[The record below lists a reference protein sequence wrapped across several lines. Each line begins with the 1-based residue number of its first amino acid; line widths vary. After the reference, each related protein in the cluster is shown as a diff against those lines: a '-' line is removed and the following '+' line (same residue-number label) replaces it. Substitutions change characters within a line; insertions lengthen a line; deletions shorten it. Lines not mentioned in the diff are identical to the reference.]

1 MNKTFKIEDCIAGYC
16 GDITLDTNHELKEY
30 EDKIASI
37 IKDKV
42 KSNILKAIKYLHT
55 NSKSTINAMVNK
67 LNDTQMMDDN
77 NLSEYIF
84 NEYVKIKTMNVI
96 DYSHVRK
103 ISIIIPITS
112 GHISNIDVVDKVIK
126 MTLILKQIRPL
137 KCKLKEDK
145 NEITISDLLKEY
157 SETINYKTSDLLK
170 DYVILHSR
178 IKALYKML
186 EINRCVSWYWFE
198 SAHINKKNHWKYY
211 YDIVKNTVNDETL
224 GLIKFKEDMEN
235 TSVRSN
241 KIRDIKN
248 EIKRYHRL
256 QSNIQNI
263 LNDYRVNKN
272 NILLYRKYNTEE
284 VPSQFKNN
292 MNYSYRLLWK
302 SGQL

>member
-30 EDKIASI
+30 EDKIALI

-42 KSNILKAIKYLHT
+42 KFNILKAIKYLHT
-55 NSKSTINAMVNK
+55 NSKSTINVMITK
-67 LNDTQMMDDN
+67 LNDMQMMDDN

-84 NEYVKIKTMNVI
+84 NEYIKIKTMNVI

-103 ISIIIPITS
+103 ISIIIPIT
-112 GHISNIDVVDKVIK
+112 GEHISNIDVVDKVIK
-126 MTLILKQIRPL
+126 MALILKQIRPI

-145 NEITISDLLKEY
+145 NEMTISDLLKEY
-157 SETINYKTSDLLK
+157 NETIEYKTSDLLK

-186 EINRCVSWYWFE
+186 EINRYISWYWFE
-198 SAHINKKNHWKYY
+198 SAHINKKNYWKDY
-211 YDIVKNTVNDETL
+211 YDIVKNTVNGETL

-235 TSVRSN
+235 ASVRSN

-263 LNDYRVNKN
+263 LSDYRVNKN

>member
-37 IKDKV
+37 IKDKA
-42 KSNILKAIKYLHT
+42 KSNILKAINYLHT
-55 NSKSTINAMVNK
+55 NSKSTFNAMINK
-67 LNDTQMMDDN
+67 LNDTQMIDDN

-84 NEYVKIKTMNVI
+84 NEYIKIKTMNVI

-103 ISIIIPITS
+103 ISIIIPIT
-112 GHISNIDVVDKVIK
+112 GEHISNIDVVDKVIK
-126 MTLILKQIRPL
+126 TALILKQIRPL

-145 NEITISDLLKEY
+145 NEMTISDLLKEY
-157 SETINYKTSDLLK
+157 NETIEYKTSDLLK
-170 DYVILHSR
+170 DYVILHKR

-186 EINRCVSWYWFE
+186 EINRYIHWYWFE
-198 SAHINKKNHWKYY
+198 SAHANKKKYWKDY

-235 TSVRSN
+235 ASVRSN

-284 VPSQFKNN
+284 FPSQFKNN

>member
-16 GDITLDTNHELKEY
+16 GDIILDTNHELKEY

-37 IKDKV
+37 IKNKV
-42 KSNILKAIKYLHT
+42 KSNILKAINYLHT
-55 NSKSTINAMVNK
+55 NSKSTINVMINK

-77 NLSEYIF
+77 NLSEYVF
-84 NEYVKIKTMNVI
+84 NEYIKIKSMNVI

-103 ISIIIPITS
+103 ISIIIPIT
-112 GHISNIDVVDKVIK
+112 GEHISNIDVVDKVIK
-126 MTLILKQIRPL
+126 MALILKQIRPL
-137 KCKLKEDK
+137 KCKLKGDK

-157 SETINYKTSDLLK
+157 NEKIEYKTSDLLK

-186 EINRCVSWYWFE
+186 EINRFISWYWFE
-198 SAHINKKNHWKYY
+198 SANTNKKNYWKDY
-211 YDIVKNTVNDETL
+211 YDIVKNTVNGETL

-235 TSVRSN
+235 ASVRSN

>member
-42 KSNILKAIKYLHT
+42 KFNILKAIKYLHT

-103 ISIIIPITS
+103 ISIIIPITG

-126 MTLILKQIRPL
+126 MTLILNQIRPL

-186 EINRCVSWYWFE
+186 EINRYISWYWLG

>member
-1 MNKTFKIEDCIAGYC
+1 
-16 GDITLDTNHELKEY
+16 
-30 EDKIASI
+30 
-37 IKDKV
+37 
-42 KSNILKAIKYLHT
+42 
-55 NSKSTINAMVNK
+55 
-67 LNDTQMMDDN
+67 
-77 NLSEYIF
+77 
-84 NEYVKIKTMNVI
+84 
-96 DYSHVRK
+96 
-103 ISIIIPITS
+103 
-112 GHISNIDVVDKVIK
+112 
-126 MTLILKQIRPL
+126 MTV
-137 KCKLKEDK
+137 
-145 NEITISDLLKEY
+145 SDLLKEY

-170 DYVILHSR
+170 DYVILHER
-178 IKALYKML
+178 IKTLYKIL
-186 EINRCVSWYWFE
+186 DTPWYLWD
-198 SAHINKKNHWKYY
+198 SA
-211 YDIVKNTVNDETL
+211 